1 LSEENNQKCLGIL
14 FFSGPYQTEAPE
26 TACKIATAALDK
38 GYKVQMF
45 LYMDAA
51 NCVLEDQKEIEGI
64 FNIGKAF
71 EQLVERGVLI
81 RVCNLCLA
89 VRGTAKNMMKRS
101 SDLGGKIKRAGT
113 PDLSKIIEE
122 TDKFLVINS

>member
-1 LSEENNQKCLGIL
+1 MSETEQKSLGLL
-14 FFSGPYQTEAPE
+14 FFSGPYQSQGPE
-26 TACKIATAALDK
+26 TACKIASAALDK
-38 GYKVQMF
+38 GIKVQIF

-51 NCVLEDQKEIEGI
+51 NCVLDNQKLIEGI

-71 EQLVERGVLI
+71 EDLVEKGALI
-81 RVCNLCLA
+81 RVCNLCLM
-89 VRGTAKNMMKRS
+89 VRGTNKNMMKRK

-122 TDKFLVINS
+122 TDRFMVIC

>member
-1 LSEENNQKCLGIL
+1 MSEQTNEKSLGLL
-14 FFSGPYQTEAPE
+14 FFSGPYQAQAPE
-26 TACKIATAALDK
+26 TACKLANAALDK
-38 GYKVQMF
+38 GIKVQIF

-51 NCVLEDQKEIEGI
+51 NCVLENQKEIEGI

-71 EQLVERGVLI
+71 EGLVARGALI

-89 VRGTAKNMMKRS
+89 VRGTAKNMMKRKS
-101 SDLGGKIKRAGT
+101 EIGGKIKRAGT

-122 TDKFLVINS
+122 TDKFLVIC